1 MDDPPFTIKPNI
13 GIIGGK
19 GRMGRLIARR
29 LRAFGF
35 KVLIADASD
44 GPWSGELAAQCPVLI
59 LAVPISA
66 VEKVMEKIGPY
77 TRKDG
82 VVVDICSLKAGP
94 MAVMLEHARGEV
106 VGAHPLFGP
115 SIRRLKGQVV
125 FLCPGRG
132 GVWLERLES
141 WLGGRGL
148 RVVVTTPERHDRLM
162 ARVQTLRH
170 ILLAAFG
177 RALIGLDGDLPVDPS
192 LGGPWFH
199 KLVKMLHHQCQQPVE
214 LYADLAL
221 NNPEAKT
228 VIGALSRSLEDLA
241 RPLADGNRRG
251 LEDCLREVEEFF
263 ARGNASMEYL
273 CDDGMEAQGPWH
285 DRLPI

>member
-1 MDDPPFTIKPNI
+1 MDDPPFTTKPNI

-29 LRAFGF
+29 LKAFGF
-35 KVLIADASD
+35 KVLIADASG
-44 GPWSGELAAQCPVLI
+44 GPWSGELAAQCPILI
-59 LAVPISA
+59 LAVPIAA

-77 TRKDG
+77 TQEDG
-82 VVVDICSLKAGP
+82 VVVDICSLKTGP
-94 MAVMLEHARGEV
+94 MAAMLDQARGEV

-115 SIRRLKGQVV
+115 SIRQLKGQVV

-132 GVWLERLES
+132 RVWVDRFES
-141 WLGGRGL
+141 WLGDRGL
-148 RVVVTTPERHDRLM
+148 RVVVTTPEHHDRLM

-177 RALIGLDGDLPVDPS
+177 RALIGLDGDLPADPS

-199 KLVKMLHHQCQQPVE
+199 KLVKMLNHQCRQPVE

-241 RPLADGNRRG
+241 RPLAAGNRRG
-251 LEDCLREVEEFF
+251 FEDCLREVEEFF
-263 ARGNASMEYL
+263 VRGNSTIEYL
-273 CDDGMEAQGPWH
+273 APREAKTGSVWNN
-285 DRLPI
+285 